1 MIIAGAAFL
10 AGGAIGGAAV
20 DVYMVIFGRVL
31 LGVGLGFGNQVT
43 TLILICRFNFLF
55 KFHNNKG
62 AGKWQML
69 EVARATTVKS
79 SHKTQ

>member
-62 AGKWQML
+62 AGEMANVRSCL
-69 EVARATTVKS
+69 GY
-79 SHKTQ
+79 

>member
-1 MIIAGAAFL
+1 
-10 AGGAIGGAAV
+10 
-20 DVYMVIFGRVL
+20 VL

-62 AGKWQML
+62 AGEMANVRSCSGYYSQIIAQDSITTFIPEKKIPNKFFVLL
-69 EVARATTVKS
+69 EQLKNYS
-79 SHKTQ
+79 KTK